1 MDPIQILT
9 FTPLHL
15 VKNSVFDNEKQTT
28 IGLNL
33 IPEANHENIE
43 HLVQLHTAPP
53 GKNMQDGVI

>member
-53 GKNMQDGVI
+53 GKM